1 MAYVNYLLTGS
12 KTTFTTAFSLLR
24 LVLPN
29 LTLKPLLVEYHRDQ
43 LKVLYC
49 SYFISM
55 IYLTAQKNYPSV
67 YLPTIQICF
76 FPSDNLY
83 HLESIMNEELNLV
96 FKYCNINKL
105 SINFTKTT
113 YKINNKLAKINSN
126 YSQITIIFCR
136 SSYTETV
143 ILFFH
148 LSIPI
153 LSNHNLGQCM

>member
-1 MAYVNYLLTGS
+1 MAYVDYLLTGS
-12 KTTFTTAFSLLR
+12 KTTFTIAFSLLR

-55 IYLTAQKNYPSV
+55 IYLIAQKKLSFRIFADDTNM
-67 YLPTIQICF
+67 F
-76 FPSDNLY
+76 FSSDNLY

-96 FKYCNINKL
+96 FKYCNVNKL

-113 YKINNKLAKINSN
+113 YKINNKLAKKK
-126 YSQITIIFCR
+126 QLIT
-136 SSYTETV
+136 
-143 ILFFH
+143 
-148 LSIPI
+148 
-153 LSNHNLGQCM
+153 N